1 MMEIG
6 LLGWK
11 SQQQWSDFLLL
22 GELIG
27 TATSNKSG
35 LMSPK
40 LYCAIP
46 NSYVVNGATELK
58 GKYVKIIS
66 VNDWNG
72 SIINVKVSNYGNGSY
87 FYIILCLAT
96 NNIGR
101 WVSGKLIA
109 GNISG
114 FSFYRVDKSIYMFI
128 PDSIPDLYV
137 TLDASMGNVSYGEEY
152 ENTIDLSNP
161 ITISW
166 HNSLSTLDLG
176 ELLPTASNE
185 KKGLM
190 PAGGVSRI
198 PYFRYSSDNV
208 YKLEYP
214 FYGIVGGHSDRTNT
228 TSLYVME
235 VDRIYKIYATSG
247 NTISFKKDSDGNVYA
262 SGGDGGFKFYVI
274 PFNGRIVEVY
284 SGDISNFEQISVL

>member
-1 MMEIG
+1 MEI
-6 LLGWK
+6 LG
-11 SQQQWSDFLLL
+11 
-22 GELIG
+22 
-27 TATSNKSG
+27 TNHNSG
-35 LMSPK
+35 D
-40 LYCAIP
+40 
-46 NSYVVNGATELK
+46 
-58 GKYVKIIS
+58 IIS
-66 VNDWNG
+66 P
-72 SIINVKVSNYGNGSY
+72 
-87 FYIILCLAT
+87 L
-96 NNIGR
+96 
-101 WVSGKLIA
+101 
-109 GNISG
+109 
-114 FSFYRVDKSIYMFI
+114 
-128 PDSIPDLYV
+128 
-137 TLDASMGNVSYGEEY
+137 
-152 ENTIDLSNP
+152 
-161 ITISW
+161 
-166 HNSLSTLDLG
+166 LG

-262 SGGDGGFKFYVI
+262 SSGDGGFKFYVI

>member
-1 MMEIG
+1 MER
-6 LLGWK
+6 
-11 SQQQWSDFLLL
+11 DC
-22 GELIG
+22 
-27 TATSNKSG
+27 NKIKDYK
-35 LMSPK
+35 P
-40 LYCAIP
+40 
-46 NSYVVNGATELK
+46 
-58 GKYVKIIS
+58 
-66 VNDWNG
+66 
-72 SIINVKVSNYGNGSY
+72 
-87 FYIILCLAT
+87 
-96 NNIGR
+96 
-101 WVSGKLIA
+101 
-109 GNISG
+109 
-114 FSFYRVDKSIYMFI
+114 
-128 PDSIPDLYV
+128 
-137 TLDASMGNVSYGEEY
+137 
-152 ENTIDLSNP
+152 
-161 ITISW
+161 
-166 HNSLSTLDLG
+166 DLG

>member
-1 MMEIG
+1 MDLNNIVG
-6 LLGWK
+6 FK
-11 SQQQWSDFLLL
+11 AVD
-22 GELIG
+22 
-27 TATSNKSG
+27 K
-35 LMSPK
+35 
-40 LYCAIP
+40 
-46 NSYVVNGATELK
+46 NGNERQVTVDEMTEL
-58 GKYVKIIS
+58 VSARIVSAASEIS
-66 VNDWNG
+66 T
-72 SIINVKVSNYGNGSY
+72 
-87 FYIILCLAT
+87 FAAAAA
-96 NNIGR
+96 
-101 WVSGKLIA
+101 A
-109 GNISG
+109 GTDEFEDQLPQSDT
-114 FSFYRVDKSIYMFI
+114 FSWLR
-128 PDSIPDLYV
+128 
-137 TLDASMGNVSYGEEY
+137 TLDGSK
-152 ENTIDLSNP
+152 NP
-161 ITISW
+161 TLTS
-166 HNSLSTLDLG
+166 STAAAKVLG